1 MALLS
6 SALRVTGRASS
17 LSFSPRGRAFSQISD
32 LVTSLQSLRL
42 AKEVFTLDANQS
54 VGAAALHLAKH
65 GLTFAM
71 VGDEKGQVVGMLGE
85 QEILGF
91 VAKTGDVATA
101 NVLLG
106 SSAATQPI
114 KRDSPLCLLRTHSAT
129 AHIASLLIVAPLC
142 WQAG

>member
-6 SALRVTGRASS
+6 SALRV
-17 LSFSPRGRAFSQISD
+17 FSPRGRAFSQISD

-71 VGDEKGQVVGMLGE
+71 VGDENGQVVGMLGE

-114 KRDSPLCLLRTHSAT
+114 QRDSPLDLSGPIRPRPTLLRS
-129 AHIASLLIVAPLC
+129 
-142 WQAG
+142 